1 MSESAPLKAQMPP
14 GAAAPGILA
23 HLRMVTRGAH
33 ASIESVP
40 SLRRLLSPDL
50 TATDYVA
57 TLRHMRAF
65 QGSLEPL
72 LALRLNGASGADR
85 LLDGNQ
91 LAALDADLAWF
102 HAAPLQPPRLPAPSS
117 AAAALGALYV
127 LEGSN
132 LGGRIIGKHVA
143 RTLGVRPGSGGSFHC
158 GLGAEDAR
166 GRWQILTE
174 VMRIEVD
181 QAGIAFEPVTAAALG
196 TFGALEAWMRETGS
210 PNASGLL

>member
-1 MSESAPLKAQMPP
+1 
-14 GAAAPGILA
+14 
-23 HLRMVTRGAH
+23 MVTRGAH

-102 HAAPLQPPRLPAPSS
+102 RAAPLLPPRLPAPGS

-143 RTLGVRPGSGGSFHC
+143 RTLGVRPGSCGSRLTRQALPSSPLRPRHWVPLAHSRRGC
-158 GLGAEDAR
+158 GKQERQTRQDLSSS
-166 GRWQILTE
+166 
-174 VMRIEVD
+174 
-181 QAGIAFEPVTAAALG
+181 AAA
-196 TFGALEAWMRETGS
+196 RS
-210 PNASGLL
+210 